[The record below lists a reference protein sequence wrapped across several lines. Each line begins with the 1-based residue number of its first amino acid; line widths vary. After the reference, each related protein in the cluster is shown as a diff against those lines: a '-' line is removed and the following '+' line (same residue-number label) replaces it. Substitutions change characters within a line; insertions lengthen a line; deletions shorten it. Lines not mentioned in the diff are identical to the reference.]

1 MEELW
6 EKYQRQIIM
15 ASVMTTIAI
24 LIVTI
29 LMGATRPNNV
39 KVNGEENSNNDNV
52 VSEKRGDKK
61 ISSTL
66 ISGQKHT
73 KMMVDV
79 KGAVKTPGVYEF
91 SKGMRVHDIIQLA
104 GGITK
109 SADSKLVNFAQQ
121 LRDQQ
126 IIYVPIKGESKLDT
140 GQSTN
145 STVATKEGLKDDA
158 DVLEEQQ
165 VNINTATQQEIQK
178 LNGIGEKKAEQILK
192 YREEH
197 GEFKKI
203 EEIKN
208 VKGIGAKMY
217 EKIKEDIII

>member
-15 ASVMTTIAI
+15 ASVMTTIVI

-29 LMGATRPNNV
+29 LMGATRPNNT
-39 KVNGEENSNNDNV
+39 KFSGEENSNNGTI
-52 VSEKRGDKK
+52 SEKRDNRKD
-61 ISSTL
+61 SAVLT
-66 ISGQKHT
+66 SGQRHT

-79 KGAVKTPGVYEF
+79 KGAVKSPGVYEF

-121 LRDQQ
+121 LKDQQ
-126 IIYVPIKGESKLDT
+126 IIYVPIKGESRPSN
-140 GQSTN
+140 GQLTN
-145 STVATKEGLKDDA
+145 STVTDVEGAKA
-158 DVLEEQQ
+158 STDVSEEQQ

-208 VKGIGAKMY
+208 VKGIGDKMY
-217 EKIKEDIII
+217 EKIKENIII